1 MRSFSTCLT
10 VQVGLLIALT
20 ALTRPSLAQSI
31 DTFSAPGASETYPA
45 AINEFGRVVGYYDDG
60 SRHLHGFVRTAFG
73 TMTTF
78 DAPSVGDGYGTEA
91 RVINAAGQI
100 AGSVSGLSA
109 GDLVM
114 RGFVRDALGRFT
126 EFDAGPAA
134 IRTTPQAINA
144 EGQIAGVY
152 LDANFITHGFVR
164 SAQGFIT
171 TFDAPAEFL
180 WGIRE
185 IRPNGDVIGVGSRSN
200 FGFYGFVRKPSGAF
214 TTFDAPEVSPN
225 TGGVFC
231 GHCGGTFSTAAN
243 AAGRTVGYYGDAAH
257 LIRGFI
263 RSANGTFANLD
274 VPGSPRTLPEAINLD
289 GDVAGEYT
297 DPATPLIHG
306 FLLKDGA
313 LESFDVPATYGLTVT
328 GLGRESEVIGYY
340 PDGNGNTFG
349 FIRRAR
355 ATCRH
360 FSER

>member
-78 DAPSVGDGYGTEA
+78 DAPSVGDGHGTEA

-225 TGGVFC
+225 TGLLRSLRRNLFDRGQR
-231 GHCGGTFSTAAN
+231 
-243 AAGRTVGYYGDAAH
+243 GRSNRR
-257 LIRGFI
+257 LLRG
-263 RSANGTFANLD
+263 
-274 VPGSPRTLPEAINLD
+274 
-289 GDVAGEYT
+289 
-297 DPATPLIHG
+297 
-306 FLLKDGA
+306 
-313 LESFDVPATYGLTVT
+313 
-328 GLGRESEVIGYY
+328 
-340 PDGNGNTFG
+340 
-349 FIRRAR
+349 RRASHPR
-355 ATCRH
+355 LHTQRQRH
-360 FSER
+360 FRQLGCPGFTSDASGSHQSGRRCCR